1 MFEIKNEKELDILL
15 KLIAE
20 ESVKK
25 AKKTLKEIQ
34 SVDPKVKDLKIK
46 KERSKSILGEQEDEE
61 ENTESSPED
70 ESLNSDEKEASPNP
84 AADKAMQA
92 QYTDDFKGSY
102 ESIRDAINTLRA
114 GRSLKDKDISTELRG
129 YYDRLDENER
139 AVLLLFLNELAKIL
153 TGALDGSEAQD
164 PSDPKT
170 YFDITKR
177 EKEESQSDTEQE
189 KSQSGKAEKKVSS
202 STPTSDE
209 EDTSPPIK
217 VNESQDFSRIREK
230 INKLIN
236 G

>member
-1 MFEIKNEKELDILL
+1 MFEIRNEKELDILL

-61 ENTESSPED
+61 ENTESSPEEAPP
-70 ESLNSDEKEASPNP
+70 ESDKSELPNP